1 MFSLTDNPKS
11 QSRKDLVFKGAFF
24 WTIPDG
30 DMPAIES
37 VWSDTKSKVFKNDFD
52 NYIGMSGNPIAHVRP
67 HACDSSNVAV
77 FRGRKVR
84 KVSF

>member
-1 MFSLTDNPKS
+1 
-11 QSRKDLVFKGAFF
+11 
-24 WTIPDG
+24 
-30 DMPAIES
+30 
-37 VWSDTKSKVFKNDFD
+37 
-52 NYIGMSGNPIAHVRP
+52 MSGNPIAHVRP